1 MEYVRKGYVS
11 DYSGSS
17 SSWGSRS
24 RSRGRSSSRGR
35 GGSCFEENTLV
46 WTKHETQVDGEAKQI
61 PIKYLR
67 EGDLV
72 GTMTVIYSP
81 EKDPEEIQWTRA
93 TDVTAYDGNW
103 KVHRFIFASGHQIT
117 VTSPHIMIIWPD
129 RESYFVRADQ
139 VKIGDVM
146 KLRQTMSN
154 VTKIQ
159 TFFAGSKI
167 AVETEDGTI
176 QGNDVL
182 ASGFCDENPDMMNR
196 VMKANVIVRIYKD
209 RHFGQCYNTMCMD
222 SLAWNNTYMINNG
235 LIFKG

>member
-1 MEYVRKGYVS
+1 M
-11 DYSGSS
+11 
-17 SSWGSRS
+17 
-24 RSRGRSSSRGR
+24 
-35 GGSCFEENTLV
+35 V
-46 WTKHETQVDGEAKQI
+46 WTKHETKVDEEAKQI

-72 GTMTVIYSP
+72 GTMTINYPSK
-81 EKDPEEIQWTRA
+81 KDPKEIQWTRA

-103 KVHRFIFASGHQIT
+103 KVHSFIFTSGHQIT
-117 VTSPHIMIIWPD
+117 VTSAHIMIIWLD
-129 RESYFVRADQ
+129 REPYFVRADQ

-146 KLRQTMSN
+146 KLRQTMSK
-154 VTKIQ
+154 VIKIQ
-159 TFFAGSKI
+159 TFFVGSKI

-182 ASGFCDENPDMMNR
+182 VSGFCDENPDMIDR
-196 VMKANVIVRIYKD
+196 VMKATAIVSIYKD
-209 RHFGQCYNTMCMD
+209 RHFGQCYRAMCMD